1 MDGTR
6 SGGITNGLAMKITR
20 LETHVIYVPY
30 KAPITWASRVSEGD
44 TYVLLHIVTD
54 EGVDGWAEALANP
67 QWSGATADDVL
78 RLLSDVYGPL
88 LAGADPLQP
97 ERVLE
102 GLARVPARGSSRSL
116 VEVALCDIQARN
128 AGVPCWKYLGGWT
141 DRVPVAWLLNRGPVE
156 GMLGEAEAAIESH
169 GFRAIKVKVG
179 TNAREDVA
187 ALAMLRDAVGDEV
200 LLWVDANS
208 GYGPDDALWA
218 AQGFSEVGVRFFEDP
233 CPLDLGEQSRRLLEG
248 SAVPVMVDRQVNS
261 AKSALD
267 YLRHGASALNLK
279 VGGMGYRE
287 ARRVIDLAGAHGAP
301 CVIGVGSETDVGSL
315 AALHFR
321 AALAE
326 LDEFPAE
333 NIFYMKLAGMLME
346 EPPQVKDGFVQL
358 SDKPGFGTVPSD
370 SALKQ
375 FRVT

>member
-1 MDGTR
+1 MKVA
-6 SGGITNGLAMKITR
+6 GI
-20 LETHVIYVPY
+20 ETHVVHIPYV
-30 KAPITWASRVSEGD
+30 APITWASRVSDGD
-44 TYVLLHIVTD
+44 TFVLLRIVTD

-67 QWSGATADDVL
+67 RWSGATAEDIV
-78 RLLSDVYGPL
+78 RHLSYVYEPL
-88 LAGADPLQP
+88 LVGADLLRT
-97 ERVLE
+97 ERVL
-102 GLARVPARGSSRSL
+102 GSLAGIPAAGNSRSL
-116 VEVALCDIQARN
+116 VELALCDIQARN

-156 GMLGEAEAAIESH
+156 GMLEETHAVVEDH
-169 GFRAIKVKVG
+169 GFKAIKVKVG
-179 TNAREDVA
+179 ANAREDVT
-187 ALAMLRDAVGDEV
+187 ALGLLRDAVGDEM

-233 CPLDLGEQSRRLLEG
+233 CPLDLGEQSRRLIEE
-248 SAVPVMVDRQVNS
+248 SAVPVMVDRQVSS

-267 YLRHGASALNLK
+267 YLRHGAHALNLK

-287 ARRVIDLAGAHGAP
+287 ARRVIDVANAHGAP

-321 AALAE
+321 AAVPE
-326 LDEFPAE
+326 LDAFPAE
-333 NIFYMKLAGMLME
+333 NIFYMKLTGTLLE

-358 SDKPGFGTVPSD
+358 SDKPGFGTTPSEA
-370 SALKQ
+370 ALMQ
-375 FRVT
+375 FRVA